1 MQAASS
7 AGDQL
12 VSQSADS
19 PLPKSGRLT
28 RAEIKGD
35 DKMDCRGVGNVRE
48 GGLPVQV
55 LPKSEG
61 ARDKPAPAVRRKM
74 MQHTVIVFP
83 ESANIMSHRLSRTT
97 QWYVDLDPSEVETLS
112 SVDLASEKL
121 PESEERPQQEQTSQE
136 PEEDLLS
143 SRSVAE
149 KTRHFNLKV
158 EEVSSESSSRRTKPI
173 DLSGTPTRT
182 IAIQTEKDS
191 SGKREGKSK
200 VPIVR
205 WNTLENSPPGKWIS
219 PTVQRSTSNLDSKTH
234 PRFEVTPRGKTPRG
248 SLRREKSIQ
257 QRREDER
264 LIQRSRELS
273 NSYELSSDLKSK
285 QVEMLEKR
293 YGGRIRAHHAAKVI
307 QEAFRQHNMKREFQ
321 RLRRTP
327 SESRISRYLDS
338 HSKQWGMSGSRARV
352 MVIGSSGPTSPV
364 STKSPLKDIQELGA
378 VEQLREKETVGTE
391 KKKHKVH
398 HNNSNNVTPKRGVL
412 VSSGQDSKVN
422 ADGDASSTEKSRMS
436 SQTVVVTLT
445 MHRQSDESDTHTST
459 DSTPHGSRDDLSA
472 RGDNRNCS
480 PTEITT
486 TEKTIKMVI
495 QNTELRDGGGRAFS
509 CKLGSPGLIACAKR
523 LPFDDVDPK
532 PEFTDSVKN
541 EQTLLKEDLHVE
553 SLDQSISQPV
563 DTKEEVAVS
572 SEEKI
577 ETVERVELEMEPD
590 VSETAVPASE
600 ELEKESTLEES
611 VKEDTH
617 ASPSTLASSVEVE
630 SPLVPPVPT
639 ENRKTVV
646 SKTVVKDSE
655 GSTSPSTK
663 RAKKSSRSKNG
674 DDISPKKKNWP
685 FSRSKSGDR
694 TRKGSPTNSP
704 KPQRHS
710 PRMSVPKDST
720 ESVQKQS
727 SGIEEIHGGSV
738 HGKLDVESPVQH
750 RKASSSSTDNQ
761 NASTEPKPSMTQPQ
775 VESYERP
782 RMHTVGSVEALA
794 RKKSAQELEKMRSN
808 SLSGGELSDRADQI
822 SLASTVTTS
831 DFDHD
836 SVQDVPAVT
845 VATPEGSLTM
855 LDKIIS
861 TSSIDTDSED
871 DEVHTSRQ
879 KRASLPV
886 VSLSGHTASTPPTST
901 SKQLVSRVRSASG
914 MESPI
919 WKRKSQSTKVATRN
933 GTLVNG
939 TAGVPVKTLARSET
953 GDSMSSEG
961 SNSSSRFTLGDD
973 SSITDSIDSLSL
985 ESSFMESLEKR
996 PMDPV
1001 LSIPM
1006 TAVRWRRYKIGLNL
1020 FNKKPEKGIKFLVDN
1035 KFVENSPNEVA
1046 KFLLNRTGLSKAKI
1060 GEYLG
1065 NLQKDFNMLVLEC
1078 FVDEMN
1084 FRDMCIDEAL
1094 RKFQTAFRLPGEAQK
1109 IERLMEAFAQRYCI
1123 CNGDVTRSF
1132 QKPDTIFILAF
1143 AIIMLNTDLHSPN
1156 VKPERRMKLQDF
1168 VKNLSGIDDGCDIDP
1183 ELLHGIYNRI
1193 QHHPFQPGMDH
1204 TSVVFKI
1211 EQSISGNRP
1220 ILAEPHRRLVHKCSL
1235 SEVYDPTKK
1244 DKKHLRHVFLFNDM
1258 LMVTKLYKKKTGS
1271 IYGFKKAFPLHA
1283 ACVLDFSS
1291 QYYHHGIRLVASM
1304 NNRTLITFCA
1314 NSQEDKMKF
1323 VADLREAVQEVN
1335 EMEDIRIGAL
1345 NLGRVYKKQRS
1356 VFCSPTSELER
1367 QKIVRKSQA
1376 STADSG
1382 LGLDTESFAS
1392 TQNLSGSMDSLAPQT
1407 SDSSTLKRTALS
1419 NSLMDLK
1426 EASAKKNHR
1435 NSASSLDSGVTL
1447 DINAT
1452 MPLPRKNRTPTKPV
1466 SSLFSTRRN
1475 KVEVDLS
1482 AAVNSDS
1489 SDS

>member
-1 MQAASS
+1 M
-7 AGDQL
+7 
-12 VSQSADS
+12 
-19 PLPKSGRLT
+19 
-28 RAEIKGD
+28 
-35 DKMDCRGVGNVRE
+35 GNV
-48 GGLPVQV
+48 PVTEA
-55 LPKSEG
+55 LGRSG
-61 ARDKPAPAVRRKM
+61 
-74 MQHTVIVFP
+74 
-83 ESANIMSHRLSRTT
+83 SYNMSP
-97 QWYVDLDPSEVETLS
+97 QCDPHEVETLS
-112 SVDLASEKL
+112 SVDLASRQPAPIEEKPQ
-121 PESEERPQQEQTSQE
+121 PEQHSQE
-136 PEEDLLS
+136 PEDLLS

-149 KTRHFNLKV
+149 KARHFNLKV
-158 EEVSSESSSRRTKPI
+158 EEVSNESSSRRTKPI
-173 DLSGTPTRT
+173 DLTGTPTRT

-191 SGKREGKSK
+191 SVRRDGKSK
-200 VPIVR
+200 LPIVR
-205 WNTLENSPPGKWIS
+205 WNTLESSSPGLGAS
-219 PTVQRSTSNLDSKTH
+219 PSFQRSTSIPDGQVR
-234 PRFEVTPRGKTPRG
+234 PRFDITPRPKAPRG

-264 LIQRSRELS
+264 HIQKSRELS
-273 NSYELSSDLKSK
+273 NSYELSSDLKNK

-307 QEAFRQHNMKREFQ
+307 QEAFRQHNMKKEFQ

-338 HSKQWGMSGSRARV
+338 HSKQWGIGGSRARV

-364 STKSPLKDIQELGA
+364 STKTPLKGIQELGA
-378 VEQLREKETVGTE
+378 VEQLRGIETVGAE

-398 HNNSNNVTPKRGVL
+398 HNNSNNVTPKRGL
-412 VSSGQDSKVN
+412 VASASPDLKVK
-422 ADGDASSTEKSRMS
+422 ADGDASSAERSRLS

-445 MHRQSDESDTHTST
+445 MHRQSDESDTCSHTST
-459 DSTPHGSRDDLSA
+459 DSTPLGSRDDLTA
-472 RGDNRNCS
+472 RGDNQSSS
-480 PTEITT
+480 PANVAT

-509 CKLGSPGLIACAKR
+509 CRLGSPGQVACAKR
-523 LPFDDVDPK
+523 LPFDDLDQTPQVR
-532 PEFTDSVKN
+532 DSTKN
-541 EQTLLKEDLHVE
+541 EPTALTEDKASV
-553 SLDQSISQPV
+553 DQSEATQIDFKDEIV
-563 DTKEEVAVS
+563 TGEDVVEVAN
-572 SEEKI
+572 K
-577 ETVERVELEMEPD
+577 VEHEMEQDEPGT
-590 VSETAVPASE
+590 VVPAPE
-600 ELEKESTLEES
+600 EPVMETTFEVSVQEES
-611 VKEDTH
+611 C
-617 ASPSTLASSVEVE
+617 ASPSTPTGTSSGEVE
-630 SPLVPPVPT
+630 SPLVPAISM

-646 SKTVVKDSE
+646 SKAVIKE
-655 GSTSPSTK
+655 GKASPSTK
-663 RAKKSSRSKNG
+663 RAKKSPKSKNG
-674 DDISPKKKNWP
+674 EDISPKKKNWP

-704 KPQRHS
+704 KPQRHN
-710 PRMSVPKDST
+710 PRASVQREST
-720 ESVQKQS
+720 ESVQKQPS
-727 SGIEEIHGGSV
+727 SSEEV
-738 HGKLDVESPVQH
+738 HEGNVQGKLHVDSPLQY
-750 RKASSSSTDNQ
+750 RKSSSSSTDSQ
-761 NASTEPKPSMTQPQ
+761 NISIEPKPSITQPN
-775 VESYERP
+775 EDPYERP

-794 RKKSAQELEKMRSN
+794 KKKSAQESEKMRSN
-808 SLSGGELSDRADQI
+808 SLSSGDLGDRSDQI

-831 DFDHD
+831 DFDRE
-836 SVQDVPAVT
+836 SMQDVPAVT

-861 TSSIDTDSED
+861 TSSIDSDSDDE
-871 DEVHTSRQ
+871 DEVHTPCQ
-879 KRASLPV
+879 KRASLPI
-886 VSLSGHTASTPPTST
+886 VSLSGHTASTPPTSA
-901 SKQLVSRVRSASG
+901 SKQLVSRVQSASG

-919 WKRKSQSTKVATRN
+919 WKRKSQNTKVATRN

-939 TAGVPVKTLARSET
+939 TAGVPSKTLARSET

-961 SNSSSRFTLGDD
+961 SNSSCRFTVGDD
-973 SSITDSIDSLSL
+973 SSITDSLDSLSL

-996 PMDPV
+996 PIDPM

-1006 TAVRWRRYKIGLNL
+1006 TAVRWRRYRIGLNL

-1065 NLQKDFNMLVLEC
+1065 NLQKEFNMLVLEC
-1078 FVDEMN
+1078 YVDEMN
-1084 FRDMCIDEAL
+1084 FRDLCIDEAL

-1123 CNGDVTRSF
+1123 CNGDVTRAF

-1156 VKPERRMKLQDF
+1156 NKPERRMKLQDF
-1168 VKNLSGIDDGCDIDP
+1168 LKNLSGIDDGCDIDP

-1193 QHHPFQPGMDH
+1193 RQHPFQPGMDH
-1204 TSVVFKI
+1204 TSIVFKI
-1211 EQSISGNRP
+1211 EQNITGNRP
-1220 ILAEPHRRLVHKCSL
+1220 ILAEPHRRLVRDCSL

-1244 DKKHLRHVFLFNDM
+1244 DKKHPRHVFLFNDM

-1271 IYGFKKAFPLHA
+1271 IYGFKKAFPLHT

-1291 QYYHHGIRLVASM
+1291 QYYPHGIRLVAAM

-1314 NSQEDKMKF
+1314 NSQEEKMKF
-1323 VADLREAVQEVN
+1323 VADLRETVQEVN
-1335 EMEDIRIGAL
+1335 EMEDIRIG
-1345 NLGRVYKKQRS
+1345 VYPPREM
-1356 VFCSPTSELER
+1356 CPWEAELER

-1392 TQNLSGSMDSLAPQT
+1392 TQNLSGSMDSLAPQA
-1407 SDSSTLKRTALS
+1407 SDSGTLKRTALS

-1452 MPLPRKNRTPTKPV
+1452 MPLPRKNRTGTNPV
-1466 SSLFSTRRN
+1466 SSVFSTRRN
-1475 KVEVDLS
+1475 KVTQPTFDLS
-1482 AAVNSDS
+1482 TAGNSDT